1 MILCSRHLGSI
12 LRVSGLL
19 ELSEWSSRLY
29 ARRKLDAMMKVCT
42 IEVPFWKYADSGWWL
57 D

>member
-1 MILCSRHLGSI
+1 M
-12 LRVSGLL
+12 RVSGLL